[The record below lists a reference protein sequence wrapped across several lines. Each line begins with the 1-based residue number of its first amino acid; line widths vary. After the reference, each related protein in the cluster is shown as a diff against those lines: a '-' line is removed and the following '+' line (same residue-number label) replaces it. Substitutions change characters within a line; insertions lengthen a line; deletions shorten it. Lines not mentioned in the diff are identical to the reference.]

1 MSVDAI
7 RVAFA
12 PMTIASDMT
21 MAVGSVVVFSVDL
34 TFVST
39 SSASV
44 FANSVMPFSFLVRA
58 RSTMTAD
65 GRLKWEQESDTAE
78 TWSAIADT
86 PETWNPIADNSE
98 DWTSIADESENW
110 TPIADNSE
118 AWEIAA

>member
-1 MSVDAI
+1 
-7 RVAFA
+7 
-12 PMTIASDMT
+12 
-21 MAVGSVVVFSVDL
+21 
-34 TFVST
+34 
-39 SSASV
+39 V
-44 FANSVMPFSFLVRA
+44 FANNVMPFSFLVLS

-86 PETWNPIADNSE
+86 PETW
-98 DWTSIADESENW
+98 